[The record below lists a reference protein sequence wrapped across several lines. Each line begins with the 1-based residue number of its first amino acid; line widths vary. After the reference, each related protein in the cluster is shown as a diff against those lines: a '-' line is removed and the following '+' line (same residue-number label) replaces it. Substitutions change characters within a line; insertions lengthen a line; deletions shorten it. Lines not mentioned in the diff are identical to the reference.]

1 MMEKPL
7 ESLVEIT
14 KAINSVLE
22 TGKLLETI
30 MDSAIT
36 ALGVERGI
44 LFLKSPDGTLQPRV
58 ARNVERETLTS
69 AEEISRSIISEV
81 AGSGKYFLS
90 SNLQG
95 DPNVMSRPSVKAFK
109 ILSVLCV
116 PLASGEEI
124 IGTIYLD
131 SRKLTKVFEESDVK
145 FLQTFAN
152 LAAIAI
158 GNVRVYEATKSEARY
173 WKEEAA
179 QRHGF
184 ETIIAGGEAMAAC
197 IGRAK
202 SVAASNV
209 SVLLTGESGTGK
221 ELFARAIHYNS
232 PRREKKFVPINC
244 SALPEQI
251 LESELFGSKKGAFTG
266 AVSDARGLF
275 EEADGG
281 TVFLDEIAD
290 MQPALQAK
298 LLRVLQEGEVRRVGD
313 TQYRHVDV
321 RILAATNKDIQ
332 SEMRAGRFREDLYY
346 RICGLAIPI
355 PPLRDRRED
364 ILPLARHF
372 LKNFCAEQSLNQ
384 KSFAPAAAALLREY
398 RFPGNVREL
407 QNIVA
412 TAALLAGT
420 NEEITGVDLPDGG
433 VDAPGEEFSDAM
445 RLHIIKT
452 LEKTGWNQT
461 KAADLLGLN
470 RTTLQAKMKRL
481 GIGPKPR

>member
-1 MMEKPL
+1 MMDKPL
-7 ESLVEIT
+7 ESLVEIS

-22 TGKLLETI
+22 TGRLLETI
-30 MDSAIT
+30 MDSAIA

-44 LFLKSPDGTLQPRV
+44 LFLKGPDGTLQPRV
-58 ARNVERETLTS
+58 ARNVGRETLTS

-90 SNLQG
+90 SNLQD
-95 DPNVMSRPSVKAFK
+95 DPNVMLRPSVKEFK

-124 IGTIYLD
+124 VGTIYLD
-131 SRKLTKVFEESDVK
+131 SRKLTKVFEESDVR

-158 GNVRVYEATKSEARY
+158 GNVRVYEATKSEVRY
-173 WKEEAA
+173 WKEEAS

-184 ETIIAGGEAMAAC
+184 DTIVAGGDAMNVC

-202 SVAASNV
+202 SVAATNV

-232 PRREKKFVPINC
+232 PRRGRKFVPINC

-251 LESELFGSKKGAFTG
+251 LESELFGAKKGAFTG
-266 AVSDARGLF
+266 AVADSRGLF

-321 RILAATNKDIQ
+321 RIRAATNKEIQ
-332 SEMRAGRFREDLYY
+332 AEMRAGRFREDLYY
-346 RICGLAIPI
+346 RICGLAIAI

-364 ILPLARHF
+364 ILPLAQHF
-372 LKNFCAEQSLNQ
+372 LKKFCAEQSL
-384 KSFAPAAAALLREY
+384 
-398 RFPGNVREL
+398 
-407 QNIVA
+407 
-412 TAALLAGT
+412 
-420 NEEITGVDLPDGG
+420 PD
-433 VDAPGEEFSDAM
+433 
-445 RLHIIKT
+445 KT
-452 LEKTGWNQT
+452 
-461 KAADLLGLN
+461 
-470 RTTLQAKMKRL
+470 
-481 GIGPKPR
+481 